1 MVIPHATHPDVCHVY
16 IFLGKQE
23 GHAPTEIELKKL
35 QNAKKKYKNR
45 LEGKKGDQRSSRH
58 KKRSEKRE
66 EQLQAGSKLRKTG
79 NPLIRLRGVTSFGSH
94 K

>member
-1 MVIPHATHPDVCHVY
+1 M
-16 IFLGKQE
+16 Q
-23 GHAPTEIELKKL
+23 
-35 QNAKKKYKNR
+35 KKYKNR

-58 KKRSEKRE
+58 KKKRSEKRE

>member
-1 MVIPHATHPDVCHVY
+1 VKERGPEEFKT
-16 IFLGKQE
+16 Q
-23 GHAPTEIELKKL
+23 
-35 QNAKKKYKNR
+35 
-45 LEGKKGDQRSSRH
+45 